1 MRHVV
6 VGDVHGCRA
15 ELEALLDELDF
26 DPATDVLVPV
36 GDLVAKG
43 PDARGVVRL
52 CRELGAL
59 AVRGNHDEHC
69 LQWLRARESGEP
81 LPELRPTHQR
91 VVDALD
97 EEDWAYLR
105 AQPLH
110 RRFEGLR
117 DGRDDVLVVHA
128 GLVPFLPLDEQKP
141 KWLMNLR
148 SIAASGEPSKRA
160 HDGVPWASRWPGPEL
175 VVFGHDAIRGLQKHP
190 NALGLDTGC
199 CYGGHLTA
207 AVFAD
212 GGHELV
218 RVPAARQYAPIE

>member
-15 ELEALLDELDF
+15 ELEQLLEELNFEPGEDL
-26 DPATDVLVPV
+26 LVPV

-43 PDARGVVRL
+43 PDPHGVVRL

-69 LQWLRARESGEP
+69 LVWLRAEEAGAP
-81 LPELRPTHQR
+81 TPDLRPTHRR

-97 EEDWAYLR
+97 DEDWAYLR
-105 AQPLH
+105 SLPLY

-117 DGRDDVLVVHA
+117 AGEDLLVVHA
-128 GLVPFLPLDEQKP
+128 GFVPAVPLEDQKP

-148 SIAASGEPSKRA
+148 SIADGEPSKRA

-175 VVFGHDAIRGLQKHP
+175 VVFGHDAIRDLQRHP
-190 NALGLDTGC
+190 HALGLDTGC
-199 CYGGHLTA
+199 CYGGRLSA
-207 AVFAD
+207 AVFE
-212 GGHELV
+212 GGSHELV
-218 RVPAARQYAPIE
+218 HVAAERQYAPVK